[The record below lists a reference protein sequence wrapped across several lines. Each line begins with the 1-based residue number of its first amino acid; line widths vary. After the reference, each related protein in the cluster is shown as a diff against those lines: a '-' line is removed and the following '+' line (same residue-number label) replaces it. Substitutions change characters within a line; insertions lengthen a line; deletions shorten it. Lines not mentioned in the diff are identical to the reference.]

1 MMALGVPRRGAN
13 SELSGAHWV
22 IFAEHAGKVS
32 VSGQREL
39 SDFDEAEYPSP
50 ETEIQAAAKI
60 TRTDNPAAA
69 VFVMALVTA
78 LKGLQCPQV
87 SFPGEMGE

>member
-32 VSGQREL
+32 VSGQREPEDKQKCIICTCDRFRYINIEYYRRKKFYL
-39 SDFDEAEYPSP
+39 SFY
-50 ETEIQAAAKI
+50 IFLHI
-60 TRTDNPAAA
+60 Y
-69 VFVMALVTA
+69 AL
-78 LKGLQCPQV
+78 CII
-87 SFPGEMGE
+87 S